1 MFGPQLSRHAVPGTH
16 PYHDGRIR
24 THHWA
29 ETVATLL
36 MGFKQRVS
44 YFKQSK
50 TRKDRAIRV
59 VAAEE
64 SDV

>member
-1 MFGPQLSRHAVPGTH
+1 MMGEF
-16 PYHDGRIR
+16 R

-29 ETVATLL
+29 ETVAALL